1 MQCSI
6 TLDIFHHYVAAMLD
20 YLTDIPYSYS
30 KWKHVG
36 IITGASYAESAE
48 QKDLLC
54 LTKLS
59 PKKADPVK
67 LAIK

>member
-48 QKDLLC
+48 QKDLATMFDQTLPQGR
-54 LTKLS
+54 LT
-59 PKKADPVK
+59 P
-67 LAIK
+67 